1 MFQHSSIVAFIVHM
15 HAHEWLREA
24 DRRRLVESALQLHP
38 FSQGPHEARSELQ
51 QISAEVSVCV
61 VRSSQAAPLERWDET
76 VGDLDDVLTDQ
87 ACHPWTGD
95 KKPIPPT
102 SSMTSPMR
110 AATWSGVPT
119 SSIDRST
126 RSDASNCAPSPGF
139 SVLV

>member
-24 DRRRLVESALQLHP
+24 DRRRLVESALQVHP
-38 FSQGPHEARSELQ
+38 FSQGPHEVRSELQ

-76 VGDLDDVLTDQ
+76 VGDLDDVLTGQ

-95 KKPIPPT
+95 EEPVPPNFVHDL
-102 SSMTSPMR
+102 SHAR
-110 AATWSGVPT
+110 RHLVRCADEL
-119 SSIDRST
+119 DRPV
-126 RSDASNCAPSPGF
+126 DPF
-139 SVLV
+139 